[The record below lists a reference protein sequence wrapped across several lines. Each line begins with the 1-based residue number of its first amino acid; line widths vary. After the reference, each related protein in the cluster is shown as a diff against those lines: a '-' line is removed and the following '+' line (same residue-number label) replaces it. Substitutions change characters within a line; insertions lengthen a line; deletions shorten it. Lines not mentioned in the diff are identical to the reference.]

1 MHEQI
6 DVVQVPPFDR
16 VTVGAEASIDRQP
29 ARQSETKAMGQD
41 RSNGFRRSAR
51 IVFVQQG
58 CEHASWY
65 RSILRKAESGM
76 ADC

>member
-1 MHEQI
+1 MHDQV

-16 VTVGAEASIDRQP
+16 TTVGAELSIDRKP
-29 ARQSETKAMGQD
+29 ARQSASKAMGQD

-58 CEHASWY
+58 REHASWY
-65 RSILRKAESGM
+65 RSILRKAESRM
-76 ADC
+76 AGC